1 MRRHLVWTAAA
12 ALLLLAGGARASV
25 VVVFI
30 CDAEVVSVAGFDE
43 TSGQLEMAV
52 RLSEVTRPL
61 THHDPEIFM
70 ENYGGRD
77 LEIALA
83 GLDAETAEGLA
94 AGSSISLEYW
104 HSSGILGG
112 TADRREFSSERWTYL
127 GPSTE
132 GAEDDVSLAAAD

>member
-43 TSGQLEMAV
+43 ALGELEVTV
-52 RLSEVTRPL
+52 RVTEVTRSS
-61 THHDPEIFM
+61 TNHDPETFM
-70 ENYGGRD
+70 GDYGDRN
-77 LEIALA
+77 LEITLA
-83 GLDAETAEGLA
+83 GVDAETAEGLA

-127 GPSTE
+127 GPSD
-132 GAEDDVSLAAAD
+132 GGPADDISLVAVR